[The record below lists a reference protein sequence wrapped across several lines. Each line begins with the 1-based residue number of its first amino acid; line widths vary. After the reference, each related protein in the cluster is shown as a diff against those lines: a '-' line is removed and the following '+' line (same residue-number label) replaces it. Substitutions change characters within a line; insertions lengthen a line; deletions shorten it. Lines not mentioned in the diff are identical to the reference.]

1 MSKEVFEIKTE
12 LGSPR
17 FPEESGVMQYR
28 TGIIKD
34 AQASHTIDLSDITW
48 DTPILLRVPIL
59 PGFPGIME
67 YKVYISDLEFNSG
80 TKQFSLAFDISGFEK
95 KRHE

>member
-1 MSKEVFEIKTE
+1 MSKEVFEIKTG

-34 AQASHTIDLSDITW
+34 AQASRTIDLSDITW

-59 PGFPGIME
+59 PGFPGTME
-67 YKVYISDLEFNSG
+67 YKVCISGLEFNSG
-80 TKQFSLAFDISGFEK
+80 AKQFSLTFDISGLEK
-95 KRHE
+95 KP